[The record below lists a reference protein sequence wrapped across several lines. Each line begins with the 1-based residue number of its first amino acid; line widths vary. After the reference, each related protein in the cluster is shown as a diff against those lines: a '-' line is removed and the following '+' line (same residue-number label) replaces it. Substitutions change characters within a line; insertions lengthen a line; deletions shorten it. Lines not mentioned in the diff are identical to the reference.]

1 MKSATQTPSALTRMQ
16 RLLDQWE
23 PRADRRAIFLSC
35 YSRMTRNM
43 LLSLEKGL
51 FNDPPWVNDLLEHFA
66 AYYFNAMDAYDG
78 NPLASPAVWQQTF
91 SAAAD
96 PRTRPVQHLLL
107 GVNAH
112 INYDLVLALID
123 VLEPEWP
130 ALTES
135 RRLQRY
141 ADHCQ
146 INDIIAHTIDEVQ
159 DEVLECYSPAM
170 DLIDRAF
177 GRLDEF
183 LIARLISGW
192 RDQVWRQVVQW
203 FETTSPEQQGGLL
216 QQVESACVQ
225 RGQLI
230 QLNWRGFRQ
239 GGFLQE
245 K

>member
-1 MKSATQTPSALTRMQ
+1 MRPATQSPLALTRMQ
-16 RLLDQWE
+16 SLLDQWE
-23 PRADRRAIFLSC
+23 PLADRRVIFLSC

-43 LLSLEKGL
+43 LYSLEKGQ
-51 FNDPPWVNDLLEHFA
+51 FNDPAWVNDLLEHFA
-66 AYYFNAMDAYDG
+66 GYYFDALDAYTG
-78 NPLASPAVWQQTF
+78 SPVASPVVWQHTF
-91 SAAAD
+91 NAASD
-96 PRTRPVQHLLL
+96 SLTRPVQHLLL

-123 VLEPEWP
+123 VLESEWT

-135 RRLQRY
+135 QRLQRY
-141 ADHCQ
+141 DDHCQ
-146 INDIIAHTIDEVQ
+146 INEIIAYTIDEVQ
-159 DEVLECYSPAM
+159 DEVLERYSPAM

-192 RDQVWRQVVQW
+192 RDQVWRQVMQW
-203 FETTSPEQQGGLL
+203 FETSSPEQQDSLL
-216 QQVESACVQ
+216 RQVEKTCVQ

-239 GGFLQE
+239 GG
-245 K
+245 

>member
-1 MKSATQTPSALTRMQ
+1 MKPATQPPPVLSRMQ
-16 RLLDQWE
+16 SLLNQWE
-23 PRADRRAIFLSC
+23 PLADCRAIFLSC

-43 LLSLEKGL
+43 LYSLEKGQ
-51 FNDPPWVNDLLEHFA
+51 FNDPAWVNDLLEHFA
-66 AYYFNAMDAYDG
+66 SYYFDALDAYTDS
-78 NPLASPAVWQQTF
+78 PVASPAVWLHTF
-91 SAAAD
+91 NATTD

-130 ALTES
+130 DLTENQ
-135 RRLQRY
+135 RLQRY
-141 ADHCQ
+141 DDHCQ
-146 INDIIAHTIDEVQ
+146 INEIIASTIDEVQ
-159 DEVLECYSPAM
+159 DEVLEHYSPAM
-170 DLIDRAF
+170 ELIDRAF

-192 RDQVWRQVVQW
+192 RDQVWQQVLQW
-203 FETTSPEQQGGLL
+203 FEISSPEQQGSLL
-216 QQVESACVQ
+216 RQVEQTCLQ

-239 GGFLQE
+239 GV
-245 K
+245 